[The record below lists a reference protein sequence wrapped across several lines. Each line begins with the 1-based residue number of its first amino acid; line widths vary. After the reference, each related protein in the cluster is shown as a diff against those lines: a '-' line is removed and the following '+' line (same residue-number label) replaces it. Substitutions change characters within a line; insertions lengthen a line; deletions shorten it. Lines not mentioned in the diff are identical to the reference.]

1 MSKRQELRER
11 RARQKK
17 MQRLMLVGGGLLVVL
32 AIALFFIISANQP
45 VGEIV
50 MPEFKPRP
58 QANFNAMGD
67 PNAPVKI
74 INYSD
79 FKCPHCGRFATT
91 TEHQIVEAYIATG
104 KVYFEYRSVGQ
115 FLSPESARAAEAAYC
130 AGDQGKFWEMHD
142 IIFTNLMEG
151 PNRGQF
157 SDARL
162 IAFAEKL
169 NLDMGM
175 FKNCFNNGKYAAR
188 LLEDQQN
195 AARDITSTSN
205 YADLVAAGQYSSGG
219 LSTPSFVING
229 RLIPGAVPFST
240 FQQEIEAALAA
251 AGQ

>member
-11 RARQKK
+11 RERQKK
-17 MQRLMLVGGGLLVVL
+17 MQRMMLIGGGLLVVV
-32 AIALFFIISANQP
+32 AIALFFILSANQP

-50 MPEFKPRP
+50 MPELKPRP

-74 INYSD
+74 IEYSD
-79 FKCPHCGRFATT
+79 FQCPYCVRFSTM
-91 TEHQIVEAYIATG
+91 TEPSIVEQYVVTG

-115 FLSPESARAAEAAYC
+115 FIGPESARAAEAAYC

-142 IIFTNLMEG
+142 VIFANVSGE
-151 PNRGQF
+151 NRGSL

-162 IAFAEKL
+162 TAFAEKL
-169 NLDMGM
+169 GLNMNN
-175 FKNCFNNGKYAAR
+175 FKDCFTNGKYKAR

-195 AARDITSTSN
+195 AAKDITGTSN
-205 YADLVAAGQYSSGG
+205 YAELVAANQYSAGG
-219 LSTPSFVING
+219 ISTPSFIVNG
-229 RLIPGAVPFST
+229 RLIPGAMPFEV
-240 FQQEIEAALAA
+240 FQQEIDAALQA

>member
-11 RARQKK
+11 RARQTK
-17 MQRLMLVGGGLLVVL
+17 MQRIMLIGGGLLVVA
-32 AIALFFIISANQP
+32 AIALFFIVSANQP

-50 MPEFKPRP
+50 MPESKTRP
-58 QANFNAMGD
+58 QVNFNAMGN

-79 FKCPHCGRFATT
+79 FKCSYCGRFATT
-91 TEHQIVEAYIATG
+91 TEHQIVEAYVATG
-104 KVYFEYRSVGQ
+104 IVYFEYRSVGQ

-142 IIFTNLMEG
+142 IIFENLLEG
-151 PNRGQF
+151 PTRGQF
-157 SDARL
+157 SDSRL
-162 IAFAEKL
+162 VAFAEKL
-169 NLDMGM
+169 NINMGT
-175 FKNCFNNGKYAAR
+175 FRDCFNNGKYAAR

-195 AARDITSTSN
+195 AARDITSTTN

-229 RLIPGAVPFST
+229 RLIPGAMPFEV

>member
-1 MSKRQELRER
+1 MSKRQELRDR

-17 MQRLMLVGGGLLVVL
+17 MQRTMLIGGGLLVVI
-32 AIALFFIISANQP
+32 AIALFFIVSANQP

-50 MPEFKPRP
+50 MPELKPRP

-74 INYSD
+74 IAYSD
-79 FKCPHCGRFATT
+79 FKCSHCGRFATT
-91 TEHQIVEAYIATG
+91 TEHQLVEAYIATG

-115 FLSPESARAAEAAYC
+115 FLSPESGRAAEAAYC

-142 IIFTNLMEG
+142 IIFANLLEG
-151 PNRGQF
+151 QNRGQF
-157 SDARL
+157 GDARL

-169 NLDMGM
+169 DIDMNT
-175 FKNCFNNGKYAAR
+175 FKDCFNNGKYKNR

-195 AARDITSTSN
+195 AATDITSTSN
-205 YADLVAAGQYSSGG
+205 YAELVAAGQYSSGG

-229 RLIPGAVPFST
+229 RLIPGNMPFST
-240 FQQEIEAALAA
+240 FQQEIDTALAS

>member
-1 MSKRQELRER
+1 MSKRQELRDR

-17 MQRLMLVGGGLLVVL
+17 TQRILLVAGGLLVVA

-45 VGEIV
+45 VGEII
-50 MPEFKPRP
+50 MPELKPRP
-58 QANFNAMGD
+58 QANFNTMGD

-74 INYSD
+74 IEYSD
-79 FKCPHCGRFATT
+79 FKCSHCGRFATT
-91 TEHQIVEAYIATG
+91 TEHQVVEAYIATG

-142 IIFTNLMEG
+142 IIFTNLLEG
-151 PNRGQF
+151 QNRGQF
-157 SDARL
+157 GDARL

-169 NLDMGM
+169 NINMGT
-175 FKNCFNNGKYAAR
+175 FRDCFNNGKYASR

-195 AARDITSTSN
+195 AARDITSTTN
-205 YADLVAAGQYSSGG
+205 YNELVAAGQYSSGG

-240 FQQEIEAALAA
+240 FQQEVEAALAA